1 LRVNL
6 KSISAKDE
14 TMRLTYNSSVL
25 SVLFLAA
32 SALAQTPTTPPA
44 TTTNPCPSTS
54 PPNLA
59 SFSVERVLDPTQILS
74 TFTPT
79 FPAQLP
85 AAISSKAMELHQS
98 FIFNAQN
105 QLLTVNLFALQSGSP
120 LPTPPNTIPQSS
132 VLEILALKADK
143 VYTSCTPN
151 PSVMFTGS
159 VATDTPPSPFGNMA
173 GIPAAMSIGFTSD
186 TPPKINNVVLLLAGT
201 AVEYS
206 AAGAG
211 TITFTQTS
219 VTPPGSTSGPT
230 IVIVNP
236 SPVAVRVVNL
246 DASGTTSPN
255 TPLTFQW
262 TVVAGAASITN
273 ATQAVA
279 TAFLEGSIGT
289 YTFQVTVTDSKGN
302 VSTGTVNIQFL

>member
-1 LRVNL
+1 
-6 KSISAKDE
+6 
-14 TMRLTYNSSVL
+14 MHLTNNSSSL
-25 SVLFLAA
+25 SVLLLAA
-32 SALAQTPTTPPA
+32 SALAQTTTPPP

-59 SFSVERVLDPTQILS
+59 SFSVERALDPTQILS
-74 TFTPT
+74 TFTPNL
-79 FPAQLP
+79 PAQLP
-85 AAISSKAMELHQS
+85 TAISSKALELRQS
-98 FIFNAQN
+98 FIFNVQN
-105 QLLTVNLFALQSGSP
+105 QLLTVNLFTVQSGSP
-120 LPTPPNTIPQSS
+120 LPTPPNTIPPSS
-132 VLEILALKADK
+132 VLEILALKTDK

-159 VATDTPPSPFGNMA
+159 VATDSPPSPFGNMA

-230 IVIVNP
+230 VVIVNP

-262 TVVAGAASITN
+262 TVVAGAASISN
-273 ATQAVA
+273 STQAVA
-279 TAFLEGSIGT
+279 TAFIEGGIGT

-302 VSTGTVNIQFL
+302 VSTGTVNIQYL